1 MNSSTTNHKPPIT
14 KLFLLVFLIRAFCVP
29 LLFAGLIAS
38 SANCQSSRI
47 ARVTRVIDGDT
58 FVIGTNERVRL
69 LGVDTPE
76 LNSQDSVERNLAYIA
91 FGKTREMIDGRIVK
105 LTFDGNRKDVFG
117 RTLAY
122 AFVQNKQG
130 KDSLFIQAELLNSG
144 LARILMYPKQ
154 RIYYAL
160 FYNLRNT
167 ARKYHLGI
175 WSK

>member
-1 MNSSTTNHKPPIT
+1 M
-14 KLFLLVFLIRAFCVP
+14 LMLLIHAFCVP
-29 LLFAGLIAS
+29 CLYTGLIAS
-38 SANCQSSRI
+38 LAFAQSSRI
-47 ARVTRVIDGDT
+47 ARVSRVIDGDT

-76 LNSQDSVERNLAYIA
+76 LNSQDSIERNLAYVA

-105 LTFDGNRKDVFG
+105 LTFDGNRKDIFG

-122 AFVQNKQG
+122 VFIQNKQG
-130 KDSLFIQAELLNSG
+130 KDSLFIQAELLKNG

-154 RIYYAL
+154 RMYYAL

-167 ARKYHLGI
+167 AKKYHLGI
-175 WSK
+175 WCK